1 MQRDEGAL
9 REERGVAGL
18 YRGEGA
24 LRGER
29 GIAGL
34 YRGEGALRGELPRDE
49 HPDCSLHFALEFK
62 KEREIRLGDED
73 VLVDTICSSDF
84 QIWVWGEKSRNE
96 TFAAVDV
103 WYKTN

>member
-18 YRGEGA
+18 YRGGA
-24 LRGER
+24 G
-29 GIAGL
+29 
-34 YRGEGALRGELPRDE
+34 RGEGALHGELPRDE
-49 HPDCSLHFALEFK
+49 HRGCSLRFVLESSEYK

-73 VLVDTICSSDF
+73 VLVDTITF
-84 QIWVWGEKSRNE
+84 VLQKIWVLGEKSRNE
-96 TFAAVDV
+96 TFAAVDA